1 MAQTLASPAANPA
14 ALYFSA
20 INAAL
25 RGLDVFM
32 RDERPGVEDHGLIAE
47 AVSGT
52 IAKLQRSLTALA
64 NKQAFSPGLRIAQGD
79 SGFPAFQ
86 HILELTSDKAK
97 AETRLGQLANADNLR
112 AEMADYILRRKAF
125 PTELCADLA
134 ERLYL
139 ESVKGGD
146 FLGALDL
153 PETIRLSTNPKMM
166 RPAYI
171 VRWAAYDG
179 VANLPMVFL
188 ATLED
193 STDNVMRELVKK
205 DGSLNDRAGVKLP
218 VPGLLNPD
226 LARAFDAFAEKNAS
240 YALSPV
246 TIATNLDRDF
256 PTLHPKRLKRI
267 VLGPFWTAGITRNNQ
282 TVSDILARIK
292 KQENAWLMSWTVQ
305 DVYALREVEGKKG
318 FFSSEPPT
326 QQFHIETA
334 DLEAAQ
340 MGVSDYTKHALVPHE
355 AYQAL
360 YASGEARKVF
370 DGFKVHIIANGT
382 VVSDA

>member
-1 MAQTLASPAANPA
+1 MAKAAITDPTQ
-14 ALYFSA
+14 LYFSA

-25 RGLDVFM
+25 EGLSLFM
-32 RDERPGVEDHGLIAE
+32 REERAGVEDHALIAE
-47 AVSGT
+47 AVSAT
-52 IAKLQRSLTALA
+52 IAKLQQSLNAFS

-86 HILELTSDKAK
+86 HILELTADKAK
-97 AETRLGQLANADNLR
+97 AEMRLGQLANADTLR

-125 PTELCADLA
+125 PNELRADLA

-146 FLGALDL
+146 FMGALDL
-153 PETIRLSTNPKMM
+153 PETIRLSTNPKTM
-166 RPAYI
+166 RPSYVA
-171 VRWAAYDG
+171 RWAAYDG

-188 ATLED
+188 ATIED
-193 STDNVMRELVKK
+193 STDNVMRELVRK
-205 DGSLNDRAGVKLP
+205 DGSLNERAGVRLP
-218 VPGLLNPD
+218 VAGLLNPD

-240 YALSPV
+240 YSLSPITV
-246 TIATNLDRDF
+246 AMNLDKDF

-282 TVSDILARIK
+282 TVSEILSRIK
-292 KQENAWLMSWTVQ
+292 KQENAWLISWTVQ
-305 DVYALREVEGKKG
+305 DVYSVREVEGKKG
-318 FFSSEPPT
+318 FFSAEPSR
-326 QQFHIETA
+326 QEFHIDTA
-334 DLEAAQ
+334 DLEATQ
-340 MGVSDYTKHALVPHE
+340 MGVSSYIKHALVPHE

-360 YASGEARKVF
+360 YASGEARKIF
-370 DGFKVHIIANGT
+370 DGFKVHIIAKNT

>member
-1 MAQTLASPAANPA
+1 MAKASVTDPTT
-14 ALYFSA
+14 LYFSA

-25 RGLDVFM
+25 EGLALFM
-32 RDERPGVEDHGLIAE
+32 REERAGVEDHALIAE

-52 IAKLQRSLTALA
+52 LAKLKRSLSAFA
-64 NKQAFSPGLRIAQGD
+64 NRQAFSPGLRIAQGD

-97 AETRLGQLANADNLR
+97 AETRLGQLASANTLR
-112 AEMADYILRRKAF
+112 AEMADYIFRRKAF
-125 PTELCADLA
+125 PTDLRKDLA

-146 FLGALDL
+146 FMGALEL
-153 PETIRLSTNPKMM
+153 PETIRLSTNSALK
-166 RPAYI
+166 RPSYI

-188 ATLED
+188 ATIED

-218 VPGLLNPD
+218 VQGLLNPD

-240 YALSPV
+240 YSLSPITV
-246 TIATNLDRDF
+246 ATNLDKDF
-256 PTLHPKRLKRI
+256 PTLHPKRLRRI

-282 TVSDILARIK
+282 TVSDILSRIK
-292 KQENAWLMSWTVQ
+292 KQENAWLISWTLQ
-305 DVYALREVEGKKG
+305 DVLSVREVEGKKG
-318 FFSSEPPT
+318 FFSSEPST
-326 QQFHIETA
+326 QEFHIETA
-334 DLEAAQ
+334 DLEAVQ
-340 MGVSDYTKHALVPHE
+340 MGASAYAKHALVPHE

>member
-1 MAQTLASPAANPA
+1 MAKAAITDTTT
-14 ALYFSA
+14 LYFSA
-20 INAAL
+20 IKSAL
-25 RGLDVFM
+25 EGLALFM
-32 RDERPGVEDHGLIAE
+32 REERAGVEDHALIAE

-52 IAKLQRSLTALA
+52 ITKLQRSLTAFA
-64 NKQAFSPGLRIAQGD
+64 NKQAFSPGLKIAPGD

-86 HILELTSDKAK
+86 HVLELTADKAK
-97 AETRLGQLANADNLR
+97 AETRLGQLASADTLR
-112 AEMADYILRRKAF
+112 AEMADYIFRRKTF
-125 PTELCADLA
+125 PTELRADLA

-139 ESVKGGD
+139 ESVKGGE

-153 PETIRLSTNPKMM
+153 PDTIRLSTNPKTM
-166 RPAYI
+166 RPTYI
-171 VRWAAYDG
+171 TRWASYDG

-205 DGSLNDRAGVKLP
+205 DGSLNDRAGVRLP

-240 YALSPV
+240 YSLSPI
-246 TIATNLDRDF
+246 TIATNLDKDF
-256 PTLHPKRLKRI
+256 PTLHPKRLMRI

-282 TVSDILARIK
+282 TVSEILSRIK
-292 KQENAWLMSWTVQ
+292 KPENAWLISWTVQ

-318 FFSSEPPT
+318 FFSSEPSR
-326 QQFHIETA
+326 QEFHIETS
-334 DLEAAQ
+334 DLEATQ
-340 MGVSDYTKHALVPHE
+340 MGVSTYSKHALVPHE

-360 YASGEARKVF
+360 YASGEARKIF

>member
-1 MAQTLASPAANPA
+1 MAKAATQDPTQ
-14 ALYFSA
+14 LYFSA

-25 RGLDVFM
+25 DGLALFM
-32 RDERPGVEDHGLIAE
+32 REERAGVEDHALIAE

-52 IAKLQRSLTALA
+52 IAKLQRSLTAFA
-64 NKQAFSPGLRIAQGD
+64 NRQAFSPGLRIAQGD

-86 HILELTSDKAK
+86 HILELTADKAK
-97 AETRLGQLANADNLR
+97 AETRLGQLASPETLR

-125 PTELCADLA
+125 PTDLRADLA

-139 ESVKGGD
+139 ESVKGGE

-153 PETIRLSTNPKMM
+153 PETIRLSTNPKTM
-166 RPAYI
+166 RPTYI
-171 VRWAAYDG
+171 ARWAAYDG

-188 ATLED
+188 ATIED
-193 STDNVMRELVKK
+193 STDNVMRELIKK
-205 DGSLNDRAGVKLP
+205 DGSLNERAGVRLP

-240 YALSPV
+240 YSLSPITV
-246 TIATNLDRDF
+246 ATNLDKDF
-256 PTLHPKRLKRI
+256 PTLHPKALKRI

-282 TVSDILARIK
+282 TVSDVLSRIK
-292 KQENAWLMSWTVQ
+292 KQENAWLISWTVQ
-305 DVYALREVEGKKG
+305 DVYSVREVTGKKG
-318 FFSSEPPT
+318 FFSAEPSR
-326 QQFHIETA
+326 QEFHIETS
-334 DLEAAQ
+334 DLEATQ
-340 MGVSDYTKHALVPHE
+340 MGVSAYEKHALVPHE

-360 YASGEARKVF
+360 YASGEARKIF

>member
-1 MAQTLASPAANPA
+1 MANAVVTDPTQ
-14 ALYFSA
+14 LYFSA

-25 RGLDVFM
+25 EGLALFM
-32 RDERPGVEDHGLIAE
+32 REERAGVEDHALIAE

-52 IAKLQRSLTALA
+52 IAKLQRSLTAFA

-86 HILELTSDKAK
+86 HILELTADKAK
-97 AETRLGQLANADNLR
+97 SETRLGQLASADTLR

-125 PTELCADLA
+125 PTELRADLA

-153 PETIRLSTNPKMM
+153 PETIRLSTNPKTM
-166 RPAYI
+166 RPTYI
-171 VRWAAYDG
+171 ARWAAYDG

-205 DGSLNDRAGVKLP
+205 DGTLNDRAGVKLP

-240 YALSPV
+240 YSLSPITV
-246 TIATNLDRDF
+246 ATNLDKDF
-256 PTLHPKRLKRI
+256 ATLHPKALKRI

-282 TVSDILARIK
+282 TVSDVLSRIK
-292 KQENAWLMSWTVQ
+292 KQENAWLISWTVQ
-305 DVYALREVEGKKG
+305 DVYSVREVEGKKG
-318 FFSSEPPT
+318 FFSSEPSR
-326 QQFHIETA
+326 QEFHIETS
-334 DLEAAQ
+334 DLEATQ
-340 MGVSDYTKHALVPHE
+340 MGVSAYAKHALVPHE

-360 YASGEARKVF
+360 YASGEARKIF